1 MDVFK
6 TLILDT
12 PTVEGATGTV
22 TSVDLT
28 AGTGISVSG
37 GPITSSGSIT
47 VTNTSPDQTV
57 ALTGGTGIST
67 SGTYP
72 NFTITNDA
80 PDQTVSIAAGTGIS
94 VTGSYPSFTVTNS
107 SPSSGGD
114 VVGPAS
120 ATDNAVVR
128 FDSTTGKLIQ
138 DSGVSISD
146 ANLLTTTALT
156 VNDNTTLGS
165 SNTDTVTFNA
175 RCASEFTPATDN
187 TYDLGGTGHE
197 WRDLYIDGTANIDS
211 LVADTADVNGGTIDG
226 ATIGAST
233 ASSGAFTT
241 LSASDD
247 VNFDSGTLFVDASAD
262 SVGIGTT
269 SPSSKLAVGGN
280 PPTAGAIAGV
290 GSSGGI
296 SLALSDNVNNS
307 LYVKHVASSAATIG
321 TDAGG
326 QLAFAT
332 NGFTEAM
339 RIDSS
344 GNVGIGTTNPSAKL
358 DVAAGDSAS
367 ANGQAIISGGRNLG
381 GNVAGGAG
389 GLLFTNSYWSGGY
402 GSAGIYALDTG
413 SSGGG
418 LVLSTTANGGGT
430 TGTPAERMRIDQAGN
445 VGIGTTSPAAKLDVV
460 GDARIS
466 KDGAVSSDYSL
477 SQLLLTG
484 ATSTNKRLALAFDTT
499 NNIGLVQAY
508 EAGGTVK
515 PLVLN
520 SAGGDVGI
528 GTTPSTSA
536 KLEVLGVSSG
546 AIYGIQTYGPVYY
559 AKENNTDNVG
569 RGIFNFIR
577 GSTLVG
583 QIVTTNTTCAYNNV
597 SDYRLKEITGPVV
610 DSGKFIDALKPK
622 VGTWKSDGS
631 KFVGFLAHEFAEVSP
646 VSVTGEKDAVNAD
659 GEPIYQ
665 SMQASTPEVM
675 ANIIAELQS
684 LRARVAELEAK
695 A

>member
-22 TSVDLT
+22 TSVDLA

-94 VTGSYPSFTVTNS
+94 TSGTYPSFTVTNSAPDQTVSIAAGTGISVTGSYPSFTVAAT
-107 SPSSGGD
+107 GGATGD

-211 LVADTADVNGGTIDG
+211 LVADTADINGGTIDG

-241 LSASDD
+241 ASASTS
-247 VNFDSGTLFVDASAD
+247 VTTPLVTNAGTLALTATGANVIAASTD
-262 SVGIGTT
+262 
-269 SPSSKLAVGGN
+269 
-280 PPTAGAIAGV
+280 
-290 GSSGGI
+290 GS
-296 SLALSDNVNNS
+296 
-307 LYVKHVASSAATIG
+307 
-321 TDAGG
+321 
-326 QLAFAT
+326 
-332 NGFTEAM
+332 
-339 RIDSS
+339 
-344 GNVGIGTTNPSAKL
+344 
-358 DVAAGDSAS
+358 
-367 ANGQAIISGGRNLG
+367 
-381 GNVAGGAG
+381 
-389 GLLFTNSYWSGGY
+389 
-402 GSAGIYALDTG
+402 
-413 SSGGG
+413 
-418 LVLSTTANGGGT
+418 
-430 TGTPAERMRIDQAGN
+430 ERMRIDSAGN
-445 VGIGTTSPAAKLDVV
+445 ALVGTTSYFSGGYNAARTYLEIKGSTSTGVLGFATGQADADGNLAGMTEFHDLNSTSGSTRVGYIATRLRGTTANNRGSGIAFAIKTDNSATVTELLHIESTGVGIGTSSPAQALHVV
-460 GDARIS
+460 GEIIATGNITAYYSDDRLKTKLGNIENALDKVS
-466 KDGAVSSDYSL
+466 KLNGFY
-477 SQLLLTG
+477 
-484 ATSTNKRLALAFDTT
+484 
-499 NNIGLVQAY
+499 Y
-508 EAGGTVK
+508 EANETAQALGYK
-515 PLVLN
+515 PVREVGLSAQQVEAVL
-520 SAGGDVGI
+520 
-528 GTTPSTSA
+528 
-536 KLEVLGVSSG
+536 
-546 AIYGIQTYGPVYY
+546 
-559 AKENNTDNVG
+559 
-569 RGIFNFIR
+569 
-577 GSTLVG
+577 
-583 QIVTTNTTCAYNNV
+583 
-597 SDYRLKEITGPVV
+597 
-610 DSGKFIDALKPK
+610 
-622 VGTWKSDGS
+622 
-631 KFVGFLAHEFAEVSP
+631 
-646 VSVTGEKDAVNAD
+646 
-659 GEPIYQ
+659 
-665 SMQASTPEVM
+665 PEVV
-675 ANIIAELQS
+675 APAPIDNEYKTLHYERVIPLLVEAIKELKAEI
-684 LRARVAELEAK
+684 ELLK
-695 A
+695 K